1 MEDAKGDLEAAKRRK
16 ELTDLSV
23 TQSKDALSIV
33 QQARD
38 DATSALN
45 KADFTLKNAEANL
58 NKILDKLAAIR
69 ALYVNAKTE
78 YGQAQWNF
86 ETALNKLYVAQARK

>member
-1 MEDAKGDLEAAKRRK
+1 M
-16 ELTDLSV
+16 SV
-23 TQSKDALSIV
+23 SQAKDALSIV

-45 KADFTLKNAEANL
+45 AADFSLKNAEGTL
-58 NKILDKLAAIR
+58 NKVLDKLAVIR
-69 ALYVNAKTE
+69 SLYVNAKTE

>member
-1 MEDAKGDLEAAKRRK
+1 M
-16 ELTDLSV
+16 SV
-23 TQSKDALSIV
+23 SQAKDALSIV

-45 KADFTLKNAEANL
+45 SADFSLKNAEGTL
-58 NKILDKLAAIR
+58 NKALDKLAAIR
-69 ALYVNAKTE
+69 SFYVNAKTE

>member
-1 MEDAKGDLEAAKRRK
+1 MENARSDLEAAKRRK

-23 TQSKDALSIV
+23 SQAKDALAIV

-38 DATSALN
+38 DAISSLN
-45 KADFTLKNAEANL
+45 TAEFTLKNAEANL
-58 NKILDKLAAIR
+58 NKVLDKLAAIR
-69 ALYVNAKTE
+69 TLYVNAKAE

>member
-1 MEDAKGDLEAAKRRK
+1 M
-16 ELTDLSV
+16 TVS
-23 TQSKDALSIV
+23 QSKDALSIV

-38 DATSALN
+38 DSISALN
-45 KADFTLKNAEANL
+45 TADFTLRNAEANL

-69 ALYVNAKTE
+69 TLYVNAKTE

-86 ETALNKLYVAQARK
+86 ETALNKLYIAQARK